1 MAKATTWAP
10 PKPKKHYSVAEL
22 AEAAGVSREFIRSEI
37 DDGRLICTDSKRQ
50 WIATASAL
58 PWLAQVQRNGPP
70 PATEPEPMP
79 DAAALAEN
87 KQLGEILSPEQ
98 ISALIDMKIPP
109 DLLKN
114 AAAIEKLSKTMLAVT
129 QQNERAL
136 KVQIEAGRLIDVK
149 DIEVFLDRIFNDW
162 IAEIRALESTLD
174 YRLAKQTGVPVET
187 VRAILKAATN
197 HLITAGERVAETT
210 EARMDE
216 FRRHHADRA
225 RRRVDGARR
234 ASVQ

>member
-1 MAKATTWAP
+1 MPKATKWAP
-10 PKPKKHYSVAEL
+10 PKPRKHYSIAEL
-22 AEAAGVSREFIRSEI
+22 ATAAGVDKEVVRDAIRNGE
-37 DDGRLICTDSKRQ
+37 LLCTDSKGQ

-58 PWLAQVQRNGPP
+58 PWLAQIQRAGPP
-70 PATEPEPMP
+70 PKPEPEPEMTP
-79 DAAALAEN
+79 EELAEN
-87 KQLGEILSPEQ
+87 QQLGELLSLDQ
-98 ISALIDMKIPP
+98 ITALMDMNISPK
-109 DLLKN
+109 LLKN
-114 AAAIEKLSKTMLAVT
+114 TAAIEKISKALLAIT

-136 KVQIEAGRLIDVK
+136 KVQTEAGRMVDVK

-174 YRLAKQTGVPVET
+174 YRLSKETGVPVEK
-187 VRAILKAATN
+187 VRAILRAATN
-197 HLITAGERVAETT
+197 HLVSAGEGVAETT